1 MDDKSVAVATV
12 VAAVDQAR
20 SRKTFAG
27 SAEPHGVDSTIA
39 TVPPAPPT
47 EQVVW
52 SFSDVVTHP
61 TL

>member
-20 SRKTFAG
+20 SRKPIAS
-27 SAEPHGVDSTIA
+27 SAEPRGVDSTTA
-39 TVPPAPPT
+39 TVLPPT

-52 SFSDVVTHP
+52 SFSAMIIHP

>member
-20 SRKTFAG
+20 SRKPFAG
-27 SAEPHGVDSTIA
+27 SAEPHGVESTAA
-39 TVPPAPPT
+39 TVLPAPPT

-52 SFSDVVTHP
+52 SFSDMVTHP
-61 TL
+61 SL